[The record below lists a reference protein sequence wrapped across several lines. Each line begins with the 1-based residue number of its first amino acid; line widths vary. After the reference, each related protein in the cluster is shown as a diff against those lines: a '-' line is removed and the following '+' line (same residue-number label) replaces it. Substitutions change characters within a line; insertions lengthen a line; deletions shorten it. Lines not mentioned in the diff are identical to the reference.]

1 MKRVMLA
8 TALATTIVAG
18 LAGCGQSGTSASDA
32 AKAHGP
38 IKIWYSNN
46 ADEIAWGKQ
55 MVASWNAGHP
65 KEKITAQQIPTGKSS
80 EEVIGAA
87 ITAGSEP
94 CLIFNT
100 SPASVPQ
107 FQKQGGLVALNDF
120 PGAADYIS
128 ARSGALAGQYKSPD
142 GKYYQMPWKSNPV
155 QIFYNKKIFAKAGL
169 DAKHPKLATYPQ
181 FLATAHKVVSS
192 GAAKFAIWP
201 APTGEFY
208 QSWYDYYPLFAAATG
223 GQQLLKAGKAQFNS
237 PTGLQV
243 AKFWRTVYADKLAS
257 QETYQGDSFADGKA
271 AMAIVGPWAIAAY
284 QNKVDWGAV
293 PVPTPQGTPAGQ
305 VHTFSDA
312 KNVGMYAS
320 CKNRGTAWDVLK
332 YATSK
337 AQDGKWLQRTGQMP
351 LRSDLAGLYPDYFQA
366 HPQYAGFADA
376 AKRTVEVPNTAN
388 SIEIWQTFRDSY
400 SKSVIFGRADI
411 GATFNGAAKKVDGLA
426 DGS

>member
-18 LAGCGQSGTSASDA
+18 LAGCGQSGPSASDA

-55 MVASWNAGHP
+55 VVSSWNASHP

-87 ITAGSEP
+87 ITADSEP

-107 FQKQGGLVALNDF
+107 FQKQGGLVSLDDF

-128 ARSGALAGQYKSPD
+128 ARSGKLAGQYKSPD

-181 FLATAHKVVSS
+181 FLTTARKVVSS

-201 APTGEFY
+201 APTSEFY
-208 QSWYDYYPLFAAATG
+208 QSWYDYYPLFAAATN
-223 GQQLLKAGKAQFNS
+223 GQQLLKADKAQFAS

-243 AKFWRTVYADKLAS
+243 AKFWRTIYADKLAS

-271 AMAIVGPWAIAAY
+271 AMAIVGPWAIAVY

-293 PVPTPQGTPAGQ
+293 PVPTPQGMPAGQ

-312 KNVGMYAS
+312 KNIGMYAS

-337 AQDGKWLQRTGQMP
+337 DQDGKWLQRTGQMP
-351 LRSDLAGLYPDYFQA
+351 LRSNLATLYPDYFRA
-366 HPQYAGFADA
+366 HPQYTGFADA

-400 SKSVIFGRADI
+400 SKSVIFGRADVD
-411 GATFNGAAKKVDGLA
+411 ATFSGAAKKVDGLA
-426 DGS
+426 GGS